1 MATNGKHIRQ
11 KTKSVSALRNSKG
24 DVECCRTA
32 FRFRITNIVK
42 KLARVPKNDKMIE
55 PKNAMVEAIS
65 SIITS
70 VLFEEISVRFETS
83 VGFEDE
89 KLPSNDILRFILTCS
104 YLQSHPCRL
113 IVSFSLQCYLYF
125 FKFPRTREFLRTL
138 REIYLCTGAM
148 MNQGQ
153 A

>member
-55 PKNAMVEAIS
+55 PTYATLEEIS

-70 VLFEEISVRFETS
+70 DIFLTKMHTS
-83 VGFEDE
+83 
-89 KLPSNDILRFILTCS
+89 L
-104 YLQSHPCRL
+104 
-113 IVSFSLQCYLYF
+113 
-125 FKFPRTREFLRTL
+125 
-138 REIYLCTGAM
+138 
-148 MNQGQ
+148 
-153 A
+153 